1 MQKSAPRPSVRA
13 TATRPNRR
21 PLGCNSDARALAA
34 PAIYPS
40 QSTAT
45 LERPVR
51 EIEVDFAPVTTR
63 LEHKQKN
70 KVYESAKT
78 KVTGRTNSYLKNTSS
93 FMQKMERHDS
103 Q

>member
-13 TATRPNRR
+13 TATRANRR

-34 PAIYPS
+34 PAVY

-45 LERPVR
+45 LDRPPR
-51 EIEVDFAPVTTR
+51 ETEVDFAPVTTR
-63 LEHKQKN
+63 LEHKQKS
-70 KVYESAKT
+70 KTYESAKT
-78 KVTGRTNSYLKNTSS
+78 KVVGRKSTYLKNTSS
-93 FMQKMERHDS
+93 FMQKMERQDS